1 MRDFA
6 LRRPLEGWV
15 GLRAFAKLSAVLGVA
30 GLVACDG
37 GQSLL
42 ATDRVPGDPHPSPIG
57 GAGNVVGSTAVGLG
71 GSGAAL
77 SYPAGT
83 GGTEIVGQGGT
94 TTSDSAFE
102 TGDSGVPV
110 GLIGAPLIFAPTTS
124 GFGLNVALAQGLSS
138 QLRAAVRKHGTV
150 SWQSPLSP
158 SSPVLDVAQWK
169 FAGLEPGQQYDY
181 QIKNAGDEQ
190 AAPIYLGMATTQ
202 REPGAAF
209 TFGLLTDSHIEP
221 SDAVYTGNGPEE
233 TLRSVG
239 SDIRADHPDFMINMG
254 DMLDFHYFGFNAPP
268 PNSSYVRGA
277 YLRYRSA
284 LGDALGNAAHFPV
297 IGNWEG
303 EDGFFTAEQIERSRS
318 QRTLYVPGPMPDTY
332 PESGSSGQDFY
343 AFTWGDALF
352 VVLNVM
358 SYTPTPH
365 LLSSDPGVPDDW
377 TLGAAQMAWLQE
389 TLSNASSKWRFLFI
403 HHTVGGAAGDYA
415 NTAYGRGGGQAARV
429 GEQSVVH
436 DLMLK
441 YGVQIFFYGHD
452 HVFTDMVVDG
462 IHYTLPGSAG
472 APWKFSASE
481 TGYTTYWTDSGYGRV
496 EVGPTAV
503 NVQFVAQGGN
513 VIYEY
518 QVP

>member
-1 MRDFA
+1 
-6 LRRPLEGWV
+6 LT
-15 GLRAFAKLSAVLGVA
+15 LRAFAKHSAILGVA

-37 GQSLL
+37 GLSLL
-42 ATDRVPGDPHPSPIG
+42 TNDRVPGNPYPSSIG
-57 GAGNVVGSTAVGLG
+57 GVGSVVGSTGSKVAGLG
-71 GSGAAL
+71 GSSG
-77 SYPAGT
+77 GT
-83 GGTEIVGQGGT
+83 GIVGPGGSAIV
-94 TTSDSAFE
+94 SDSGVE
-102 TGDSGVPV
+102 TGADSGVPIE
-110 GLIGAPLIFAPTTS
+110 LIGAPLISTPTSS
-124 GFGLNVALAQGLSS
+124 GFGLNAVLAQGEPL
-138 QLRAAVRKHGTV
+138 QLKASVRKQG
-150 SWQSPLSP
+150 SLAWQSSLSP
-158 SSPVLDVAQWK
+158 TSPALDVAQWR
-169 FAGLEPGQQYDY
+169 FSGLESGQLYEFQVQDS
-181 QIKNAGDEQ
+181 KDEQ
-190 AAPIYLGMATTQ
+190 AAPLYLGTATTQ
-202 REPGAAF
+202 RKPGATF

-221 SDAVYTGNGPEE
+221 SDAVYIGDGPEQ
-233 TLRSVG
+233 TLRNVG

-268 PNSSYVRGA
+268 PNISYVRGA

-303 EDGFFTAEQIERSRS
+303 EDGFFTAEQIGRSRS
-318 QRTLYVPGPMPDTY
+318 QRILYVPGPTPDTY

-365 LLSSDPGVPDDW
+365 LLSTDPGVPDDW

-389 TLSNASSKWRFLFI
+389 TLGKATSKWRFLFI
-403 HHTVGGAAGDYA
+403 HHTVGGAAGDYD
-415 NTAYGRGGGQAARV
+415 NSAYGRGGGQAARV
-429 GEQSVVH
+429 GEQAVVH

-472 APWKFSASE
+472 APWKFSSSD

-496 EVGPTAV
+496 EVGPAAV
-503 NVQFVAQGGN
+503 DVQFVAQGGN